1 MNINGVHKEIIIII
15 ENEKCEIF
23 FLENKKREKGQK
35 DGMRRRH
42 EVLCAKLNCFNV

>member
-23 FLENKKREKGQK
+23 FLGNKKRKMPKGWNEKK
-35 DGMRRRH
+35 T
-42 EVLCAKLNCFNV
+42 

>member
-23 FLENKKREKGQK
+23 LFWEIRRERCQK
-35 DGMRRRH
+35 DGMGRRR
-42 EVLCAKLNCFNV
+42 EA